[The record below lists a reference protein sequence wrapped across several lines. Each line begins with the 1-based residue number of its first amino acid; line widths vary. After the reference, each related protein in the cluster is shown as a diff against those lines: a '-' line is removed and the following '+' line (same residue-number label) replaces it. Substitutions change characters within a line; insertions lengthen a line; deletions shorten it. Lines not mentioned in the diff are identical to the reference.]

1 MRLGRLVLVGASALL
16 LAACGG
22 GAGQG
27 TSGQTVGVTLDEF
40 HLKLDAATIPAGAVT
55 FQVNNLGKEKHEF
68 VILRTDLA
76 PNALPLNGDQVAEEG
91 TGVEHVDEIAGLV
104 SGETQTLTVT
114 LKPGTYVVVC
124 NFPGH
129 VHGGMIAPLK
139 VT

>member
-1 MRLGRLVLVGASALL
+1 MRLGRLFLVGASALL

-22 GAGQG
+22 GAGQSTG
-27 TSGQTVGVTLDEF
+27 GQTVGVTLDEF
-40 HLKLDAATIPAGAVT
+40 HLKLDSTSVAAGTVT

-76 PNALPLNGDQVAEEG
+76 PEALPIAGDQIEEEAS
-91 TGVEHVDEIAGLV
+91 GVEHIDEIGGLNAG
-104 SGETQTLTVT
+104 GTQDLTVN
-114 LKPGTYVVVC
+114 LKAGTYIVVC

-129 VHGGMIAPLK
+129 VHGGMIQTLK